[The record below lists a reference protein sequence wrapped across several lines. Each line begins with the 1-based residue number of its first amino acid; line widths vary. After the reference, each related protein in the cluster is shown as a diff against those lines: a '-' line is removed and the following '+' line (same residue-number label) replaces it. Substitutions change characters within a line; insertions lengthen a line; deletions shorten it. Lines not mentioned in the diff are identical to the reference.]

1 LNPPYGLPGRG
12 RTLSGVPSIA
22 YLGPEGTFTEQAA
35 RAMPEAQGARLV
47 PVDGVVT
54 AIEAT
59 RTGETDATCVPV
71 ENSVEGSVAATLDA
85 LADPDGAALVAVRET
100 VLPVRFSVLVRPGTR
115 AEDVQTVATHP
126 HAAAQVR
133 SWLAAHL
140 PATKLITTYSTAA
153 AAVAV
158 CDGEAD
164 AAVAAPVAATHYP
177 LAALATD
184 VGDLPDAVTR
194 FLLLCRPAPPP
205 RPTGADRT
213 SLVAVTADRTG
224 ALLEVLAEFAL
235 RGINL
240 SRIESRPTKG
250 RLGEYQFFLD
260 CDGHVSDARVGDA
273 LAALHRRCSRV
284 RFLGSYPRADGKP
297 TPAAAGS
304 TDADFS
310 TAAGW
315 LAGLLHGRP

>member
-1 LNPPYGLPGRG
+1 
-12 RTLSGVPSIA
+12 VPLIA
-22 YLGPEGTFTEQAA
+22 YLGPKGTFTEQAV
-35 RAMPEAQGARLV
+35 RTMPESDGARLV
-47 PVDGVVT
+47 PMEGVLA

-59 RTGETDATCVPV
+59 RAGEADAACVPV

-85 LADPDGAALVAVRET
+85 LADPDSTPLIATRET

-115 AEDVQTVATHP
+115 TEDINTVATHP

-133 SWLAAHL
+133 GWLAANL
-140 PATKLITTYSTAA
+140 PAAKLITTYSTAA

-164 AAVAAPVAATHYP
+164 AAVAAPVATTHYP
-177 LAALATD
+177 LTALATD

-194 FLLLCRPAPPP
+194 FLLLRRPAPPP
-205 RPTGADRT
+205 PPTGSDRT
-213 SLVAVTADRTG
+213 SLVAVTADRSG
-224 ALLEVLAEFAL
+224 ALFELLAEFAM

-240 SRIESRPTKG
+240 SRIESRPTKS

-260 CDGHVSDARVGDA
+260 CDGHVADARVGDA
-273 LAALHRRCSRV
+273 LAALHRRCVSV

-297 TPAAAGS
+297 TPAGAGS
-304 TDADFS
+304 TDADFG
-310 TAAGW
+310 TAAAW
-315 LAGLLHGRP
+315 LAGLMQGRS